1 MVKSRKNLKRKQI
14 IGSKKMKKL
23 GLFTLSLVFLSM
35 SAFADNNVVAKNNS
49 YETVKVV
56 KVDRTGKPPF
66 KRTIQSIS
74 VTDVALLEESKN
86 TPANSKVRAAI
97 QYKK

>member
-1 MVKSRKNLKRKQI
+1 
-14 IGSKKMKKL
+14 MKKL
-23 GLFTLSLVFLSM
+23 SLFALSLVFLSM
-35 SAFADNNVVAKNNS
+35 SAFADNSDVAKNNS

-66 KRTIQSIS
+66 KRTIQNIR

-86 TPANSKVRAAI
+86 TLVNPKVRAAI
-97 QYKK
+97 KHRK